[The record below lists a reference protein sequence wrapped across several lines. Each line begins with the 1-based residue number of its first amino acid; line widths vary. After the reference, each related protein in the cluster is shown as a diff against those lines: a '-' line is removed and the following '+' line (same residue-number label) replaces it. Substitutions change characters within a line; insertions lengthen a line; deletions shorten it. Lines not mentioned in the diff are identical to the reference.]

1 MIAAGKGPS
10 QLRHLSDLRQPDRV
24 RIVSEMSSVSISSGE
39 EGRPSPALTTMRPR
53 YGKEYQ
59 CVDRR
64 RLYDE
69 DSPFSP
75 QRSPSL
81 ASSVFTFDNA
91 TSNLRGGVS
100 GNCSSGENS
109 PKYPP
114 SLRSRIA
121 NDHVS
126 SSRNVSPIVLD
137 PMVDSPPAVDARVL
151 LNYAEIDLSA
161 TELAQFSLTQ
171 RAAAASR
178 MDNDKTE
185 YALIDLVAT
194 SVASRVG
201 REHAR
206 QREDKER
213 MASIEGKLGSSGRS
227 LTMIERKGSTDVKRT
242 PSKDQ
247 RFGLFS

>member
-1 MIAAGKGPS
+1 M
-10 QLRHLSDLRQPDRV
+10 RHLSDLRQSDRV

-59 CVDRR
+59 CIDRR
-64 RLYDE
+64 RLYEE

-81 ASSVFTFDNA
+81 ASSVFTFDN
-91 TSNLRGGVS
+91 TPSNLRGGVS

-137 PMVDSPPAVDARVL
+137 PMVDSPPAVDSKEL

-161 TELAQFSLTQ
+161 TELAQFASAQ
-171 RAAAASR
+171 RAVSKT
-178 MDNDKTE
+178 DNDKTE

-213 MASIEGKLGSSGRS
+213 MASIELREGKLGSSGRS
-227 LTMIERKGSTDVKRT
+227 LAIIERKGSADVKRT